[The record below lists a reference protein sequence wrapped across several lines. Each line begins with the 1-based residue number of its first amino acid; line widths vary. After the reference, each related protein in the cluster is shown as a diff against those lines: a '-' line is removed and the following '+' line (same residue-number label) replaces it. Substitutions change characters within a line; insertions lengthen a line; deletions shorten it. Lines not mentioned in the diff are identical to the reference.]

1 MFRHIVADIETNGL
15 LHRSDEGH
23 PPLDRIHCLAIKC
36 LDTGEVMSCTD
47 HLPDRPTILE
57 GLEVI
62 GTAERI
68 YGHNFIGFDIPAIQR
83 VYPDWTY
90 VGKVFDTLTMVRV
103 RYAHIKEMD
112 FGLVRKHALPS
123 KYIGSQALEAWGWR
137 LGILKGEYID
147 WCASHDIENPWA
159 EWRMEMQDYVDQDV
173 EVNTA
178 LLLKLRADR
187 AFPQGTLDV
196 EMELTWYLTQQH
208 RNGWPF
214 DFERAVH
221 LQGTLAQRREEI
233 GEELRQLFGSWEE
246 KGKLFT
252 PKRDNKTLGYKKGVP
267 VQKYVTKTFNPA
279 SRDHIANRLMTL
291 YGWKP
296 TEFTPTGKPKVDE
309 KTLRGLDFPG
319 CDLLVEYLT
328 LDKRLGQLSEGQQAW
343 MDRMEDDRVEG
354 GALTGMNHIHHNVLA
369 TTITHRHRHSRPNLG
384 QVPALNAP
392 FGKECRELFTVPEGW
407 KLMGSDMSGLEL
419 RCLAH
424 YMARFDN
431 GEYGEVILEGDI
443 HSVNAEALGLERPDA
458 KTWIYAYLYGAGDV
472 KLGFYVDPLAPEAA
486 QRANG
491 KRLRAQFEERIPALG
506 RVVNGVKDKVR
517 KLERARKAPYL
528 NLIDG
533 RRAYVRSPHSALNT
547 LLQGTG
553 SVACKFWIVEFRRRM
568 LEEYGPQG
576 WEGDW
581 AALAWVHDEIQV
593 AVREEHAE
601 DVGRIAVASA
611 ESVTDT
617 LGFRIPL
624 TGEYQIGDNWRE
636 TH

>member
-1 MFRHIVADIETNGL
+1 MFTNIVADIETNGL
-15 LHRSDEGH
+15 LSVSDEGH
-23 PPLDRIHCLAIKC
+23 PPLDRIHCLAIEC
-36 LDTGEVMSCTD
+36 LDTGEIMSCTD
-47 HLPDRPTILE
+47 HDPERPSVAE

-62 GTAERI
+62 ATAERI

-90 VGKVFDTLTMVRV
+90 VGKVFDTMTMVRV
-103 RYAHIKEMD
+103 RYAHIKEID
-112 FGLVRKHALPS
+112 FGLARKNMLPS
-123 KYIGSQALEAWGWR
+123 KHIGSQSLEAWGWR
-137 LGILKGEYID
+137 LGILKGEYTQ
-147 WCASHDIENPWA
+147 WCEDHDIENPW
-159 EWRMEMQDYVDQDV
+159 EVWRPEMQDYVEQDV
-173 EVNTA
+173 RVNTA
-178 LLLKLRADR
+178 LLLKLREDR
-187 AFPQGTLDV
+187 AFPQVVLDV
-196 EMELTWYLTQQH
+196 ELELAWYLTQQH

-214 DFERAVH
+214 DFEKAVH

-233 GEELRQLFGSWEE
+233 GEDLRELFGSWEE
-246 KGKLFT
+246 KGKLFV
-252 PKRDNKTLGYKKGVP
+252 PKRDNKKLGYVKGEP

-309 KTLRGLDFPG
+309 TTLKGLDFPG

-328 LDKRLGQLSEGQQAW
+328 LAKRLGQLAEGRQAW
-343 MDRMEDDRVEG
+343 MDRMEDDRYEG

-384 QVPALNAP
+384 QVPSVDAP
-392 FGKECRELFTVPEGW
+392 FGAECRTLFTVPPGW
-407 KLMGSDMSGLEL
+407 KLMGSDVSGLEL

-424 YMARFDN
+424 YMARWDD
-431 GEYGEVILEGDI
+431 GEYGKVILEGDI
-443 HSVNAEALGLERPDA
+443 HSVNAEALGLSRPNA
-458 KTWIYAYLYGAGDV
+458 KTWIYAYLYGAGDA
-472 KLGFYVDPLAPEAA
+472 KLGFYVDPLASEDV

-491 KRLRAQFEERIPALG
+491 KKLRAQFEKRIPALG
-506 RVVNGVKDKVR
+506 NLVGGVQSKVR
-517 KLERARKAPYL
+517 KLDRAGKAPYL

-533 RRAYVRSPHSALNT
+533 RRCYVRSPHAALNS

-553 SVACKFWIVEFRRRM
+553 SVACKFWIVEFKKDM
-568 LEEYGPQG
+568 EAEFGPQG
-576 WEGDW
+576 WDGQW
-581 AALAWVHDEIQV
+581 AGLAWVHDEIQV

-601 DVGRIAVASA
+601 RAGEIAVTAI
-611 ESVTDT
+611 ERVTDI

-624 TGEYQIGDNWRE
+624 TGEYQVGDSWKE